1 MWQWPACSLQVCLSV
16 YDNTSVS
23 YWCWHCSAWPSFTVA
38 PAAYSNIRLCPVLM
52 TDMSL
57 DSRHSWTAATDR
69 QTDVAT
75 EWVSISTDAERLM
88 TETTSVQLQQP
99 SVTVWTAH
107 DGLSHAVLH
116 WTVLSRSIASQ
127 HGYADSFVHVVKQE
141 ALVVTSSPYWH
152 WTLPRWSPSVVSSQL
167 EYSNTLLHQPQQP
180 ASGTEHTGQGD
191 VSCQLHRQLHRLPFH
206 QRITYNIAV
215 ITYNHR
221 HSCLTLSADSR
232 LPTRTDSTIHW

>member
-1 MWQWPACSLQVCLSV
+1 MWQWPARSLQVCLSV
-16 YDNTSVS
+16 CLWQHFSKLLMLTLQ
-23 YWCWHCSAWPSFTVA
+23 CMTQLHCGA
-38 PAAYSNIRLCPVLM
+38 CCVLKHQ
-52 TDMSL
+52 TLSSSDDWYVTGL
-57 DSRHSWTAATDR
+57 KTQLNYCNR

-116 WTVLSRSIASQ
+116 WTVLSRSIASL
-127 HGYADSFVHVVKQE
+127 HGYADSFVHVVMQE

-152 WTLPRWSPSVVSSQL
+152 WTLPRWSPSVVSSKL
-167 EYSNTLLHQPQQP
+167 DYSNTLLHQPQQP

-232 LPTRTDSTIHW
+232 LPTRTDAMIHW